1 MLNVL
6 RAIGWG
12 IVAII
17 VWTIPVIVILKPSIG
32 SAIGIDPIGSMQQ
45 WVDDISRIKPLG
57 LFGYIFCN
65 YKGSFPIASLLIA
78 IGCVLLVINNAFH
91 IESVALKKYRIIL
104 LLIPGVPLAIIL
116 LYCIIA
122 VAFSCA
128 YLILFPIL
136 FLIGVVFY
144 LAMALVPIVIVIS
157 VIKRKQTDE

>member
-1 MLNVL
+1 MDFSVKNTKRRGKNKSKGKQKARL
-6 RAIGWG
+6 A
-12 IVAII
+12 
-17 VWTIPVIVILKPSIG
+17 IVIIG
-32 SAIGIDPIGSMQQ
+32 
-45 WVDDISRIKPLG
+45 
-57 LFGYIFCN
+57 
-65 YKGSFPIASLLIA
+65 LLIA

-91 IESVALKKYRIIL
+91 IESVALKKCGIIL